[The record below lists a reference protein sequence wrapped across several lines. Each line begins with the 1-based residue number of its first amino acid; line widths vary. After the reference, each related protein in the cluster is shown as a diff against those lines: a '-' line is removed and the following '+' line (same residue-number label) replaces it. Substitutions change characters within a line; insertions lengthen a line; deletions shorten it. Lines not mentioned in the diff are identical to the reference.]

1 MSANWLGHHH
11 GQPDSV
17 VHRLPAAL
25 KLGVALVIIVATVLT
40 PIQWRAWFIGVAVLL
55 VLMAGL
61 SRLPLFF
68 LFRRLLLLSP
78 FVLGV
83 VLVNAF
89 QPAGRD
95 RWLAVAIKSVLCLLT
110 VILISNTTPFS
121 QILRVLKSSRVP
133 GLAHHHA
140 CAHAS
145 LPFRVDG
152 RIRADAPRAGGPHVH
167 ARTVVPLAH
176 TRHGGRAVV
185 HPRFG
190 TRRAHLRCHVRAR
203 LEMNTEATQ
212 CRCGLESRL
221 QAVRDPTFH
230 WPPEG
235 GTPNHQNRSPENRVT
250 TP

>member
-68 LFRRLLLLSP
+68 LYRRLLLLSP

-95 RWLAVAIKSVLCLLT
+95 RWLAVSIKRVLCLLT

-133 GLAHHHA
+133 ALLITTLALMHRYLFVLMDESERMRRA
-140 CAHAS
+140 RA
-145 LPFRVDG
+145 G
-152 RIRADAPRAGGPHVH
+152 RTFTRGRWFHWHTLATVVGQLFIRASERAERIYDAMC
-167 ARTVVPLAH
+167 AR
-176 TRHGGRAVV
+176 G
-185 HPRFG
+185 
-190 TRRAHLRCHVRAR
+190 
-203 LEMNTEATQ
+203 
-212 CRCGLESRL
+212 
-221 QAVRDPTFH
+221 
-230 WPPEG
+230 WK
-235 GTPNHQNRSPENRVT
+235 
-250 TP
+250 